1 MALAK
6 GRSKIRSGPLSDHT
20 KTAIYVAELLT
31 KVCSTTKHVFVIFFD
46 FIFQG

>member
-6 GRSKIRSGPLSDHT
+6 GHSKIRSGPLSDHT

-31 KVCSTTKHVFVIFFD
+31 KVSLRTICICIISFNFS
-46 FIFQG
+46 QG